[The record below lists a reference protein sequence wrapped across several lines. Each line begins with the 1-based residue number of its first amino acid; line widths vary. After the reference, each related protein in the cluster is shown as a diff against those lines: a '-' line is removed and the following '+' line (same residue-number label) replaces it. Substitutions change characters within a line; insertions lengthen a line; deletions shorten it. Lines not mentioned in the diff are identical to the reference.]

1 MQEDFLHYIWKYKAF
16 DSANLKTTDGQPVVI
31 KHLGQYN
38 FNSGPDFFN
47 SQLIIDKQFWA
58 GNVEI
63 HLKSSD
69 WYVHNHERDQ
79 AYDNVILHV
88 VWEHDSDI
96 FRKDNSVIPTLELK
110 PYVDVS
116 LLYNYKSL
124 IKSKSWI
131 NCEKDFGDVDDFTL
145 NNWLERLY
153 FERLQRKSNSII
165 ELLRQSQNNWESV
178 LFKLLLKNFGLN
190 VNSEALLSLGK
201 SIDYSIIRKV
211 RNNSQDFEAVLFGQ
225 AGLLEVDSEESYVVN
240 LKERYTFLKHKYQL
254 TNQGVIPLQFFRL
267 RPPNFPT
274 IRLSQLVNLYYIED
288 NLFSKIIS
296 LQKKDDFYGLFK
308 VGVTDYWKSHYTF
321 SKESKSS
328 NKLLTKSF
336 IDLLI
341 INTIIPIKFAY
352 ANSQGKFLEE
362 ELLSIIKSLDVEKN
376 SVVDNF
382 FKLRAF
388 DNNACNSQSLLQ
400 LKQEYCDKNKCL
412 QCAIGN
418 NLITK
423 N

>member
-1 MQEDFLHYIWKYKAF
+1 
-16 DSANLKTTDGQPVVI
+16 
-31 KHLGQYN
+31 
-38 FNSGPDFFN
+38 
-47 SQLIIDKQFWA
+47 
-58 GNVEI
+58 
-63 HLKSSD
+63 
-69 WYVHNHERDQ
+69 
-79 AYDNVILHV
+79 
-88 VWEHDSDI
+88 
-96 FRKDNSVIPTLELK
+96 
-110 PYVDVS
+110 
-116 LLYNYKSL
+116 L

-274 IRLSQLVNLYYIED
+274 IRLSQLVNLYYRED

-336 IDLLI
+336 IDLII

-423 N
+423 I